1 VAVYLVINGAGELS
15 VDRLIREKAGGG
27 IIGKLLS

>member
-1 VAVYLVINGAGELS
+1 VINGAGELS
-15 VDRLIREKAGGG
+15 VDRLVKDKVGSG